1 MNWRDDD
8 DDENYVSLRFN
19 IVVREQKNDL
29 EFDGNIKIIELF
41 AIIAEFVEMKE
52 ICIRLMFNGERIFRE
67 TNKTIS
73 QYFNDNPGDK
83 EILVFFESLGP

>member
-1 MNWRDDD
+1 
-8 DDENYVSLRFN
+8 
-19 IVVREQKNDL
+19 
-29 EFDGNIKIIELF
+29 
-41 AIIAEFVEMKE
+41 
-52 ICIRLMFNGERIFRE
+52 MFNGERIFRE